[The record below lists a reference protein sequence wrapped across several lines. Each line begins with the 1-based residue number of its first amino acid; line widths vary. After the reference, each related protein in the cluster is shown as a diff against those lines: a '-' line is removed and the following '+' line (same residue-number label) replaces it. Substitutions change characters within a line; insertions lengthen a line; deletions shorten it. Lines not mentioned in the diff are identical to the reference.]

1 MPADI
6 INSVLSKYVLRNTER
21 MYNGR
26 CAAAAADDDDGK
38 MVTKKMI

>member
-26 CAAAAADDDDGK
+26 CAAAADDDDGK